1 MHLEAPNEFGE
12 LLVSEQDLPA
22 VKSVLQRFV
31 GVERRWVISILLYID
46 RGQWQPQFKWIK
58 WMEEEGDIYNTR
70 NLAEILMPAF
80 MSGSNPTTYLGIAHS
95 QELIE
100 IIRRNTEDDEAIS
113 KIKIAGFGVSPVDDS
128 LVRRVNGLEPD
139 SGTSFSF
146 GYLSDS
152 DFFLVSRFGNT
163 IFVGLSCAVLSFIHF
178 RFLFFYSINKFYL
191 YKIPEN
197 ASLASKIW
205 CLY

>member
-1 MHLEAPNEFGE
+1 MCLVTDMHLEAPNEFGE

-113 KIKIAGFGVSPVDDS
+113 KIKIAGFGVSPIDDS

-139 SGTSFSF
+139 SGASFSF

-152 DFFLVSRFGNT
+152 DND
-163 IFVGLSCAVLSFIHF
+163 
-178 RFLFFYSINKFYL
+178 
-191 YKIPEN
+191 P
-197 ASLASKIW
+197 
-205 CLY
+205 

>member
-113 KIKIAGFGVSPVDDS
+113 KIKIAQYN
-128 LVRRVNGLEPD
+128 L
-139 SGTSFSF
+139 
-146 GYLSDS
+146 
-152 DFFLVSRFGNT
+152 
-163 IFVGLSCAVLSFIHF
+163 
-178 RFLFFYSINKFYL
+178 
-191 YKIPEN
+191 
-197 ASLASKIW
+197 
-205 CLY
+205 